1 MNYAFDDRY
10 LLEVN
15 GRYDGS
21 SRFPSDERW
30 AFFPSASV
38 GWRISQEPWWNVKS
52 EHISNA
58 KVRFSWGSLGNAAGL
73 SNYQY
78 IQTLGISKSDYI
90 LDGLRQNYMSS
101 PAALPGNLTWETATT
116 YDIGADLGFF
126 DNRLT
131 VSGDYYIRKT
141 TDMIVNG
148 PTVPDV
154 FGASSPKGNYADMS
168 TYGYELSLEWRDG
181 FDLAG
186 KRFNY
191 SIKGTLA
198 DYYSVI
204 DRFNNANKSLSE
216 YANQSLDKNYYEGMR
231 IGEIWGFVSNGLWQ
245 DQASIDAAEAAAKAA
260 GQSYYNPLM
269 QTSKTYK
276 LYPGDI
282 KFEDLNGNGY
292 IDRGQNTVD
301 DPGDRKI
308 IGNEEPRYIYSFT
321 LSADW
326 NNIWVSAFFQGV
338 GKQDWYPSNE
348 ASTFWGHTIARITRC
363 LLGMWETIGLL
374 RTRMHSCLVTLV
386 TMRLSMEVI
395 RTLTRAI

>member
-1 MNYAFDDRY
+1 M
-10 LLEVN
+10 
-15 GRYDGS
+15 
-21 SRFPSDERW
+21 
-30 AFFPSASV
+30 
-38 GWRISQEPWWNVKS
+38 
-52 EHISNA
+52 
-58 KVRFSWGSLGNAAGL
+58 
-73 SNYQY
+73 Y

-116 YDIGADLGFF
+116 YDIGVDLGFF

-168 TYGYELSLEWRDG
+168 TYGYELSLEWKDG

-204 DRFNNANKSLSE
+204 DKFNNANMSLSE

-245 DQASIDAAEAAAKAA
+245 DQAGIDAAEAAAKAA

-308 IGNEEPRYIYSFT
+308 IGNEEPRYIYSFHA
-321 LSADW
+321 LCRLE
-326 NNIWVSAFFQGV
+326 QYL
-338 GKQDWYPSNE
+338 GKCFLPR
-348 ASTFWGHTIARITRC
+348 G
-363 LLGMWETIGLL
+363 G
-374 RTRMHSCLVTLV
+374 
-386 TMRLSMEVI
+386 
-395 RTLTRAI
+395 